1 MDTIVALATARGKA
15 GVAVVRVSGP
25 LAWVAAGAV
34 CGLLPEP
41 RRAALRDFRDEA
53 GALIDQGLL
62 LLFPEGQSFTGE
74 DVAEF
79 HLHGSAAVVA
89 AMLGRLLAMDG
100 LRAAEPGEFTRRA
113 FESGRL
119 DLVQVEGLG
128 DLIEAETESQRKLA
142 LRVLEGAS
150 HARVAA
156 WRDDLVTALAMIE
169 AALDFADE
177 ELPLDMTALVAEPL
191 ARAASSL
198 RTECAGFRATERI
211 REGFEVAIVGAVNA
225 GKSTLL
231 NRLAGREA
239 AITSEVAGT
248 TRDVIEV
255 RMDIGGLA
263 VTLIDT
269 AGLRDTDDRVE
280 SIGIQRG
287 QARARAADL
296 RIYLKSAPDEGVD
309 AQSIEDLVLLGKAD
323 LWGLEGVSGATGQGV
338 DHLLSEVESRLSMR
352 LSGSSVFSRARQF
365 DKITSAAASAE
376 IALEHLH
383 KGSAA
388 WELAAE
394 EIRAALFQLEGL
406 VGKVEPDDILGQIFS
421 AFCIGK

>member
-1 MDTIVALATARGKA
+1 MLFTK
-15 GVAVVRVSGP
+15 
-25 LAWVAAGAV
+25 GA
-34 CGLLPEP
+34 
-41 RRAALRDFRDEA
+41 
-53 GALIDQGLL
+53 
-62 LLFPEGQSFTGE
+62 SFTGE

-79 HLHGSAAVVA
+79 HLHGSSAVVA
-89 AMLGRLLAMDG
+89 AMLRRLLAMEG

-113 FESGRL
+113 FEAGRL

-128 DLIEAETESQRKLA
+128 DLIEAETEAQRKLA

-156 WRDDLVTALAMIE
+156 WRDDLITALAMIE

-177 ELPLDMTALVAEPL
+177 ELPPDMTALVAEPL
-191 ARAASSL
+191 ERAAASL
-198 RTECAGFRATERI
+198 NAERAGFRATERI

-269 AGLRDTDDRVE
+269 AGLRETDDRVE
-280 SIGIQRG
+280 RIGIERG
-287 QARARAADL
+287 QDRARAADL
-296 RIYLKSAPDEGVD
+296 RIYLKSAPDEKVIPQDEG
-309 AQSIEDLVLLGKAD
+309 DLVLLGKAD
-323 LWGLEGVSGATGQGV
+323 LWGGAGVSGATGAGV
-338 DHLLSEVESRLSMR
+338 DALLDQVESRLTDR
-352 LSGSSVFSRARQF
+352 LHGSSVFSRARQF

-376 IALEHLH
+376 LALAHLN